1 MSIKIFG
8 KGLGV
13 FEHPFDVVDRERIS
27 VDETKKILVN
37 DTNRA
42 QLGNLG
48 TIQQIREVL
57 LPAALPV
64 FDTLYSTLPI
74 PRGDIRQ
81 NFDMIPIPRPLQ
93 KFKITPQVYSAESSP
108 APFETLFHDFE
119 IEAFP
124 FYNFWTPDELTN
136 DRDERGNRKIE
147 DLPRFIKVTWNS
159 APNLPDPEERVIP
172 KPMDVRPIFPI
183 LFSHENIR
191 PLVFTL
197 KGISF
202 TPEHLQPS
210 GFSLI
215 KGVIGNG
222 YLAPG
227 VLETVVEMPLHN
239 TGIESHRTFA
249 NTDPIHHFDEDMFL
263 THPDMEGISVH
274 ELKAQINQ
282 LTNGIANMS
291 TPTPPGV
298 STNLAGRKAN
308 LVDGK
313 YMMSKAI
320 EPGGFMQLTSIHP
333 SSPSISLKSKTAQA
347 DRKGP
352 VDNVIELAKT
362 ISQPLSVSNMKS
374 SAQVKVKFSDP
385 SIGGLIDP
393 SKINLMAQP
402 HHVEM
407 MSAIAPQLPQLEMLS
422 RTNFK
427 NLPRQINPPSLPSPK
442 MKPLEYIG
450 YIIEK
455 YKRQTSGAFIKVE
468 EIDVPIRDAD
478 FYIDTKVLYG
488 EVYRYRIKTV
498 VRWTRTKDHDIAGP
512 DPTIETKFGSQTAAV
527 STHKSSYFTSE
538 WGHEWAYGS
547 CIDDQPPLPP
557 DELTVRPESH
567 KKRIVVT
574 FRLPDNP
581 QRDILKMRLYRKVQD
596 ENGRDI
602 SDWMQVQE
610 SNATNRGIDFAP
622 SNVIYFDTS
631 VDFSQKSHMKYI
643 YAAMCISRHG
653 EDSTLSEQLAARL
666 NEDYF
671 SRGEFPVEF
680 HSCPGV
686 RLDYFGAFSTSPHKI
701 TKTEVVVPPPPTRV
715 GKIPGVAALIF
726 SGRNTMG
733 NTHMDE
739 GSYTIRVQSLDT
751 GEVRDIPLTTKF
763 RQIQK
768 RQEVSKSDY
777 YVRSHTVSGKNSDDF
792 EDLSTQRLKEQL
804 TKYQDGPVRHD
815 RNEELEVLPFDRSSR
830 GERW

>member
-57 LPAALPV
+57 LPQALPI
-64 FDTLYSTLPI
+64 FDTLHSTVAI
-74 PRGDIRQ
+74 PRADIRQ
-81 NFDMIPIPRPLQ
+81 NFDLIPIPRPVQ
-93 KFKITPQVYSAESSP
+93 KFKITPQVYSAESGP
-108 APFETLFHDFE
+108 APFETLFNDFE

-147 DLPRFIKVTWNS
+147 DIPRFIKVTWNS

-172 KPMDVRPIFPI
+172 KPMDVRPIQPI

-191 PLVFTL
+191 PNVFTL

-210 GFSLI
+210 GFTLI
-215 KGVIGNG
+215 KGIIGNG

-227 VLETVVEMPLHN
+227 VLETIVEMPLHN

-263 THPDMEGISVH
+263 THPDMQGISVH
-274 ELKAQINQ
+274 ELKSQINQ

-298 STNLAGRKAN
+298 STNLTGRKAN

-333 SSPSISLKSKTAQA
+333 SSPSISLKSKTAKS

-352 VDNVIELAKT
+352 VDNVIELAKI

-374 SAQVKVKFSDP
+374 TAQVKVKFSDP
-385 SIGGLIDP
+385 SIGGLVDP
-393 SKINLMAQP
+393 SKINLMSLP

-455 YKRQTSGAFIKVE
+455 YKRQTSGC
-468 EIDVPIRDAD
+468 
-478 FYIDTKVLYG
+478 
-488 EVYRYRIKTV
+488 
-498 VRWTRTKDHDIAGP
+498 
-512 DPTIETKFGSQTAAV
+512 S
-527 STHKSSYFTSE
+527 
-538 WGHEWAYGS
+538 
-547 CIDDQPPLPP
+547 
-557 DELTVRPESH
+557 
-567 KKRIVVT
+567 
-574 FRLPDNP
+574 
-581 QRDILKMRLYRKVQD
+581 
-596 ENGRDI
+596 
-602 SDWMQVQE
+602 
-610 SNATNRGIDFAP
+610 
-622 SNVIYFDTS
+622 
-631 VDFSQKSHMKYI
+631 
-643 YAAMCISRHG
+643 
-653 EDSTLSEQLAARL
+653 
-666 NEDYF
+666 
-671 SRGEFPVEF
+671 
-680 HSCPGV
+680 
-686 RLDYFGAFSTSPHKI
+686 
-701 TKTEVVVPPPPTRV
+701 
-715 GKIPGVAALIF
+715 
-726 SGRNTMG
+726 
-733 NTHMDE
+733 
-739 GSYTIRVQSLDT
+739 
-751 GEVRDIPLTTKF
+751 
-763 RQIQK
+763 
-768 RQEVSKSDY
+768 
-777 YVRSHTVSGKNSDDF
+777 
-792 EDLSTQRLKEQL
+792 
-804 TKYQDGPVRHD
+804 
-815 RNEELEVLPFDRSSR
+815 
-830 GERW
+830 